1 MKYLAA
7 YALLT
12 LAGKKDIGNIPFNIA
27 AKDIKS
33 VLGSAQVNVN
43 DDDLNRLVEGL
54 KGKDINKLIAE
65 GVAKIGTSGSA
76 TAKSAPQEKKK

>member
-7 YALLT
+7 YALLH
-12 LAGKKDIGNIPFNIA
+12 LSGKKDISNVLIYLA

-33 VLGSAQVNVN
+33 VLSSVQATES
-43 DDDLNRLVEGL
+43 DADINRLIESL

-65 GVAKIGTSGSA
+65 GLSKIGGASGA
-76 TAKSAPQEKKK
+76 AKPAGKADNKK